1 VPEAVQIGGP
11 GDPLA
16 GVWTTVQTA
25 AGETPAYAVGG
36 PVRDLYRGDPHRDA
50 DVAVE
55 GDAVAVARRVATAI
69 SGARL
74 TVHSAF
80 GTAVIVAPG
89 GVRVDIAATRSE
101 RYAAPAALPEVAP
114 ATIAEDLRR
123 RDFTVNALAAA
134 LGGARFGE
142 VLDPCDGRAD
152 LAAGLIRVL
161 HPASFR
167 DDPTR
172 LYRAVRYSARLG
184 YALEPETEALAHAA
198 VAAGMVDLLSGA
210 RLRAELVALLR
221 ESTATV
227 AAALPAAD
235 ALGLLAAVDPAL
247 AGDAAARAERVIRL
261 DDLRGRLGILA
272 TPWRGRLAALAVGAG
287 DAAVAR
293 IAERLRLDRRSA
305 TVVAAAATAPA
316 RLGARLAAASS
327 PADVAEA
334 LDRQPIEAALVVVA
348 DAGPGARAAEHY
360 LDHLRGIRLEIDGA
374 VLRDELGLAQSPRV
388 GEVLAEL
395 LRRKR
400 NGQLADRGSELAA
413 ARELVGRAAS

>member
-1 VPEAVQIGGP
+1 MPEALQIGGP

-16 GVWTTVQTA
+16 GVWATVQTA

-36 PVRDLYRGDPHRDA
+36 PVRDLLRGDPHRDA

-69 SGARL
+69 DGARL

-89 GVRVDIAATRSE
+89 GVRVDVAATRSE
-101 RYAAPAALPEVAP
+101 RYPAPAALPQVSP
-114 ATIAEDLRR
+114 ATITEDLRR

-142 VLDPCDGRAD
+142 VLDPFDGRSD

-172 LYRAVRYSARLG
+172 LYRAVRYAARLG
-184 YALEPETEALAHAA
+184 YALEPETEALARAA

-210 RLRAELVALLR
+210 RLRAEVVALLG

-247 AGDAAARAERVIRL
+247 AGEPGARAQRLARL

-272 TPWRGRLAALAVGAG
+272 TPWRGRLAAIAVGA
-287 DAAVAR
+287 DAAAVGR
-293 IAERLRLDRRSA
+293 IAQRLRLDRRSA
-305 TVVAAAATAPA
+305 TVVGAAATAPA
-316 RLGARLAAASS
+316 RLGLRLAAAAT
-327 PADVAEA
+327 PADVAEP
-334 LDRQPIEAALVVVA
+334 LDRLPIEAALVVAA
-348 DAGPGARAAEHY
+348 DAGPGAAAAEHY
-360 LDHLRGIRLEIDGA
+360 LDHLRGIRLEIDGS
-374 VLRDELGLAQSPRV
+374 VLRDELGLVQSPRV

>member
-1 VPEAVQIGGP
+1 VPEALQIGGP

-16 GVWTTVQTA
+16 GVWATVQA
-25 AGETPAYAVGG
+25 AAAETPAYAVGG
-36 PVRDLYRGDPHRDA
+36 PVRDLLRGDPHRDA

-69 SGARL
+69 AGARL
-74 TVHSAF
+74 TVHAAF

-89 GVRVDIAATRSE
+89 GVRIDIAAARSE
-101 RYAAPAALPEVAP
+101 RYPAPAALPQVSP

-134 LGGARFGE
+134 LGGERFGE
-142 VLDPCDGRAD
+142 VLDPFDGRSD

-172 LYRAVRYSARLG
+172 LYRAVRYAARLG
-184 YALEPETEALAHAA
+184 YALEPDTEALARAA

-210 RLRAELVALLR
+210 RLRAEVVALLR
-221 ESTATV
+221 ESTATL
-227 AAALPAAD
+227 AAALPAAE

-247 AGDAAARAERVIRL
+247 GGEAAARVGRL
-261 DDLRGRLGILA
+261 ARFDDLRGRLGILA
-272 TPWRGRLAALAVGAG
+272 PPWRGRLAAIAAGADDVAVERMAQ
-287 DAAVAR
+287 
-293 IAERLRLDRRSA
+293 RLRLDRRSA
-305 TVVAAAATAPA
+305 TVVRAAATAPA
-316 RLGARLAAASS
+316 RLGARLAAAST
-327 PADVAEA
+327 PADVAEP
-334 LDRQPIEAALVVVA
+334 LDRLPIEAALVVAA
-348 DAGPGARAAEHY
+348 DGGPAAAAAEHY

-374 VLRDELGLAQSPRV
+374 VLRDELGLVQSPRV